1 MHSMTPICDGTW
13 DPFCAMLNTQ
23 VFIYPDEQRV
33 QHFGWLTDGDMKK
46 ARSIIVEVSELPLG
60 LL

>member
-1 MHSMTPICDGTW
+1 
-13 DPFCAMLNTQ
+13 MLNTQ